1 MNFRF
6 RKPRRKRGAIGLD
19 MTPIIDCVFNLLI
32 FFALSFNFGVTPGI
46 KVKLP
51 EAAAEAMKKERKEM
65 TVSITKEGKVSLE
78 GRAVTIEDLSRE
90 FRALYSINP
99 EAMVIVQG
107 DEEALHGK
115 VVQVMDAAKAAGL
128 SKLAIATRPREGR

>member
-1 MNFRF
+1 MRF
-6 RKPRRKRGAIGLD
+6 SKPRRRRGVIGLD

-51 EAAAEAMKKERKEM
+51 EAAAEALKKEKKEM
-65 TVSITKEGKVSLE
+65 TVSISREGVITLEGKT
-78 GRAVTIEDLSRE
+78 VTINDLDRE
-90 FRALYSINP
+90 FKALYSINP
-99 EAMVIVQG
+99 DAMVIVQG
-107 DEEALHGK
+107 DEDALHGK

-128 SKLAIATRPREGR
+128 NKLAIATRAKESR

>member
-1 MNFRF
+1 MRF
-6 RKPRRKRGAIGLD
+6 KRPRHKRGAIGLD

-51 EAAAEAMKKERKEM
+51 EATAEALKKEKREM
-65 TVSITKEGKVSLE
+65 TVSISKGGVFSLE
-78 GRAVTIEDLSRE
+78 GKAVTINDLSGE
-90 FRALYSINP
+90 FKALYAINP
-99 EAMVIVQG
+99 DAMVVVQG
-107 DEEALHGK
+107 DTDALHGK

-128 SKLAIATRPREGR
+128 NKLAIATRPREGR

>member
-1 MNFRF
+1 
-6 RKPRRKRGAIGLD
+6 

-51 EAAAEAMKKERKEM
+51 EATAEALKKEKREM
-65 TVSITKEGKVSLE
+65 TVSISKGGVFSLE
-78 GRAVTIEDLSRE
+78 GKAVTINDLSGE
-90 FRALYSINP
+90 FKALYAINP
-99 EAMVIVQG
+99 DAMVVVQG
-107 DEEALHGK
+107 DTDALHGK

-128 SKLAIATRPREGR
+128 NKLAIATRPREGR

>member
-1 MNFRF
+1 MHF
-6 RKPRRKRGAIGLD
+6 RKPRQKRGVVGLD

-51 EAAAEAMKKERKEM
+51 EAKAEALKKEKKEM
-65 TVSITKEGKVSLE
+65 TVSISKEGTISLE
-78 GRAVTIEDLSRE
+78 GKTVTIDDLARE
-90 FRALYSINP
+90 FKALYTINP

-107 DEEALHGK
+107 DEDALHGK
-115 VVQVMDAAKAAGL
+115 VVKVMDAAKSAGL
-128 SKLAIATRPREGR
+128 NKLAIATRPGEGK